1 MNSRKNTDELSHPR
15 SIIQKVLYPVID
27 RPWWV
32 LIAVAAVTVGFG
44 WALPQLHIA
53 TSVQDLVIEN
63 LRETAQ
69 YQAFKQ
75 VFESDEIIRI
85 VIKSDNIFDPATF
98 RNVTDLAQKAAQIKG
113 VRRVISLPDIK
124 RTIDA
129 PGKLT
134 LTEFSALIAPVS
146 LFDRNLVS
154 SDHRSTIVTLVL
166 ENNAPSDQVIDAA
179 QALIRTAPGT
189 LHIYQIGMPLVSRGL
204 ADYTLSDLKRLPP
217 MTLAIIALILLALFR
232 NIACLVLPLAAVLT
246 AQVWTFGLMAWLGV
260 PISMLTMIVPVFL
273 IAVGTA
279 YCLYLCSEYMAAA
292 QSVKSPKEAVFR
304 TFNKLTFPTILAV
317 ITTLVGLGSLTI
329 NRISAIREFAFFAGF
344 GMFSLTV
351 FLLTA
356 FPAAM
361 TLFPLPSGKTG
372 RPGLP
377 DQLLTTFLDNVVQL
391 NVKHQRMVFAALAIV
406 SVFCLIGITRI
417 TVETNPVEYF
427 KSGAPVSRHFH
438 DIYQDLSGSFPLNVV
453 MAGNVENYFEDITHV
468 KEIDRLKTYLST
480 LPGVD
485 KVITFSEYLK
495 LVNYCLNHFDPKFY
509 ALPEE
514 GFELRMLIN
523 NFDVVLGNDTLS
535 RFMTSDFSRTNLLL
549 LTHLSSSK
557 DFLETK
563 AKILTK
569 VGTTFSPQLQ
579 WDVTGLGIAISASSY
594 QLISGQVKSLL
605 LTFMLIFAMMALL
618 FISTKVGVIALIPT
632 IFPILVNFG
641 VMGWF
646 NIPLSFATGM
656 IASIAIGLAVDDTIH
671 YLFRYNSEFKK
682 DLDKDRALKATLSS
696 LGRPIVTT
704 SLTISCGFA
713 ILMISHFK
721 PTGLFGLLMVV
732 TMMSALISALIL
744 LPGLML
750 KVELITAWDLLK
762 WIPVLG
768 GIPAGVAHELK
779 QPLNTIKVGSEFLKR
794 TIGQKQVPNDQQL
807 SRVVSEISHQ
817 VDRASSI
824 INRLVELGRKPG
836 VETELIDINHPIRET
851 LAMITNEFNL
861 EDIRL
866 TTALTESLP
875 MVRAN
880 DQRLAQVLFNLLT
893 NAKEALVEKQ
903 LTPSSGFDRKIM
915 LDTFEEKNWVVVK
928 ITDNGIGMP
937 PHIKGRIF
945 EPFFTTKSE
954 GKGKGLG
961 LAICNQIIKSYRGR
975 ITVESQEGVGTTVTL
990 YLPSAE

>member
-1 MNSRKNTDELSHPR
+1 
-15 SIIQKVLYPVID
+15 
-27 RPWWV
+27 
-32 LIAVAAVTVGFG
+32 
-44 WALPQLHIA
+44 
-53 TSVQDLVIEN
+53 
-63 LRETAQ
+63 
-69 YQAFKQ
+69 
-75 VFESDEIIRI
+75 
-85 VIKSDNIFDPATF
+85 
-98 RNVTDLAQKAAQIKG
+98 
-113 VRRVISLPDIK
+113 
-124 RTIDA
+124 
-129 PGKLT
+129 
-134 LTEFSALIAPVS
+134 
-146 LFDRNLVS
+146 
-154 SDHRSTIVTLVL
+154 
-166 ENNAPSDQVIDAA
+166 
-179 QALIRTAPGT
+179 
-189 LHIYQIGMPLVSRGL
+189 
-204 ADYTLSDLKRLPP
+204 
-217 MTLAIIALILLALFR
+217 
-232 NIACLVLPLAAVLT
+232 
-246 AQVWTFGLMAWLGV
+246 
-260 PISMLTMIVPVFL
+260 
-273 IAVGTA
+273 
-279 YCLYLCSEYMAAA
+279 
-292 QSVKSPKEAVFR
+292 
-304 TFNKLTFPTILAV
+304 
-317 ITTLVGLGSLTI
+317 
-329 NRISAIREFAFFAGF
+329 
-344 GMFSLTV
+344 
-351 FLLTA
+351 
-356 FPAAM
+356 
-361 TLFPLPSGKTG
+361 
-372 RPGLP
+372 
-377 DQLLTTFLDNVVQL
+377 
-391 NVKHQRMVFAALAIV
+391 
-406 SVFCLIGITRI
+406 
-417 TVETNPVEYF
+417 
-427 KSGAPVSRHFH
+427 
-438 DIYQDLSGSFPLNVV
+438 
-453 MAGNVENYFEDITHV
+453 
-468 KEIDRLKTYLST
+468 
-480 LPGVD
+480 
-485 KVITFSEYLK
+485 
-495 LVNYCLNHFDPKFY
+495 
-509 ALPEE
+509 
-514 GFELRMLIN
+514 MLIN

-945 EPFFTTKSE
+945 EPFFSTKSE

-975 ITVESQEGVGTTVTL
+975 ITVESQEGVRTTVTL